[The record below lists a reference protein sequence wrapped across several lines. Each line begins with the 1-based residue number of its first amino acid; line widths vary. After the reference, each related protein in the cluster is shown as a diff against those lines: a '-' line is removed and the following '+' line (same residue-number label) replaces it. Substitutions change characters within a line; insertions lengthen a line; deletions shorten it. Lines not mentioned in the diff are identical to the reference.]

1 MNVKGDTATAERKR
15 SEDETPDV
23 LPFKEEGGFFRLS
36 PDAQSLVLEVAKSQQ
51 SRTSK
56 RGQLP
61 PAANQ

>member
-1 MNVKGDTATAERKR
+1 MNVKGDTATAERKK
-15 SEDETPDV
+15 SDGESPNV

-36 PDAQSLVLEVAKSQQ
+36 PAAQSLVLEVAKSQQ
-51 SRTSK
+51 NRTPK